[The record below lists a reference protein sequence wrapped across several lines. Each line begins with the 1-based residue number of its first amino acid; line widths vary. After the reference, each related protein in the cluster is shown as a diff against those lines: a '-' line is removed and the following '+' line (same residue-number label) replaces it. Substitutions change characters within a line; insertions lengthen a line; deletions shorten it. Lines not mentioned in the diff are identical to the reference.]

1 MNQATDRQSGA
12 DEQPFQSN
20 DRLSSQFSEAISSA
34 RGRQHSDL
42 ITELANVQTRHHG
55 HNPSLVKETTNLFKP
70 AGTNL
75 PACRSLMP
83 PSIYKSNMLY
93 EEKQAPVPEEE
104 VLPPP
109 VRKHQKKLA
118 GKSAIHQAAFPEYQL
133 Y

>member
-1 MNQATDRQSGA
+1 M
-12 DEQPFQSN
+12 
-20 DRLSSQFSEAISSA
+20 
-34 RGRQHSDL
+34 
-42 ITELANVQTRHHG
+42 TELANVQTRHHG
-55 HNPSLVKETTNLFKP
+55 QNPSLVKETTNLFKP

-83 PSIYKSNMLY
+83 PSIYKSNILY

-133 Y
+133 YQMDQISLNYKNKVTVSPNAIEQALMIN